1 MKTLITAGIAML
13 IAGLAFGQS
22 TDSALQFEAAE
33 IHPTPAAAPGTN
45 SQTMRGGL
53 SRDGRYEVLSA
64 TMLDLVRTAYH
75 VDADHVTGG
84 PAWVDKER
92 FNIIAKAPGDST
104 PEKLRTML
112 RNLLAERF
120 SLVVHND
127 TKPLTVFAITQGKK
141 VLMKPSAG
149 SDTPG
154 CKPIPPPE
162 SPPGALMTYQ
172 CHNISMAEMPDQ
184 LRNMALV
191 TRALS
196 GVPAVDQTEL
206 KGGWDF
212 EIKYS
217 LNTGAP
223 QARTDASPEAVTIF
237 AAFEKQLGLKL
248 TLTKVP
254 RPVIAIDSVNE
265 KPADD
270 PPGLAAKIPAPPPLV
285 FEVADIRPSDPNPP
299 EGPSGSDCFYC
310 PGGRLHISR
319 FTMSD
324 LIATAWNLNGNYDSR
339 VIGLPKSLAKT
350 NWDVIAKVPTIIPVN
365 TPTYGQPPPQPV
377 DFDSVRIMLR
387 ALLKERFKLALHE
400 ETRQF
405 NGYALVAVKPKLRP
419 ADPENHPGCKEGPG
433 PDGKD
438 PRITNPQARRLLTCL
453 DMTVAEFAAEIPN
466 RAGDYFNQYPGKIV
480 DATKLEGKYDFTV
493 NFSPLGMAMGG
504 EATDRGY
511 AISLQDAMEKQLGL
525 RLEPR
530 KNPAMVLV
538 VDHVE
543 EKPVEN

>member
-1 MKTLITAGIAML
+1 MSRLINAGIAML
-13 IAGLAFGQS
+13 LAGLAFGQS
-22 TDSALQFEAAE
+22 TDSALHFEAAD
-33 IHPTPAAAPGTN
+33 IQPAPAAAPGTN

-53 SRDGRYEVLSA
+53 YRDGRYEIRSA
-64 TMLDLVRTAYH
+64 TMLDLVRTAYN

-84 PAWVDKER
+84 PAWLDKER
-92 FNIIAKAPGDST
+92 FDVIAKAPGDST
-104 PEKLRTML
+104 RETLRMML

-120 SLVVHND
+120 SLVVRD
-127 TKPLTVFAITQGKK
+127 DMKPLTVYAITQGKK
-141 VLMKPSAG
+141 VLMKRSAG

-162 SPPGALMTYQ
+162 SSPGALMTYQ
-172 CHNISMAEMPDQ
+172 CRNVSMAEMPDQ

-196 GVPAVDQTEL
+196 GVPAVDRTEL

-212 EIKYS
+212 DIRYS
-217 LNTGAP
+217 VNTGLPQPRNDAAP
-223 QARTDASPEAVTIF
+223 EPVTIF
-237 AAFEKQLGLKL
+237 AAFEKELGLHLNLAKI
-248 TLTKVP
+248 P
-254 RPVIAIDSVNE
+254 RPVIAIASVNE
-265 KPADD
+265 KPA
-270 PPGLAAKIPAPPPLV
+270 GNTTAITAKMPAPPPLV
-285 FEVADIRPSDPNPP
+285 FEVAEIRPSDPNPP
-299 EGPSGSDCFYC
+299 ESPPGGDCFYC

-350 NWDVIAKVPTIIPVN
+350 NWDVIAKVPTMIPVN

-377 DFDSVRIMLR
+377 DFDTVRIMLQG
-387 ALLKERFKLALHE
+387 LLKERFKLVLHE

-405 NGYALVAVKPKLRP
+405 NGYAVVAVKPKLKP
-419 ADPENHPGCKEGPG
+419 ADPDNHPGCKEGPG

-438 PRITNPQARRLLTCL
+438 PRIANPLARRLLTCL
-453 DMTVAEFAAEIPN
+453 NMTVAEFAAELPN
-466 RAGDYFNQYPGKIV
+466 RVGDYFSQYPGRAV
-480 DATKLEGKYDFTV
+480 DASNLEGKYDFTV
-493 NFSPLGMAMGG
+493 NFSSLGMAMGG
-504 EATDRGY
+504 EASDRGY

-530 KNPAMVLV
+530 KNPAVVLV